1 MIRLNRGDKIAVV
14 SLSSG
19 TLGEDFCSHQLERG
33 TKRLQELGFEVV
45 YMEHALKGIEYVKN
59 HPEKRAEDL
68 LKAFEDKEI
77 KGIFCAIGGDDT
89 FRLAPYLFNDRAEK
103 IIREN
108 PKFFMGYSD
117 TTIDHLMLY
126 KLGLHTFYGLSVLT
140 CFAELGK
147 EMLPYSKAAF
157 ENIFTDRPFEFT
169 PSPIWYE
176 ERTDFSPSQLDCE
189 RISHKDDKGYE
200 LLQGNSR
207 FEGHLLGGCLESL
220 YELISGERY
229 PEEKEINERYRIF
242 PDKEEFDGAIL
253 FLETSEERPEPEK
266 MKEMLELF
274 KAQGLLEKLA
284 GILVGKPQNEVF
296 YEEYKQMYREVVD
309 EKIPIVYNV
318 NFGHAYPKM
327 LLQYGAKAVV
337 DVEKQKIVIERS

>member
-14 SLSSG
+14 SLSRG
-19 TLGEDFCSHQLERG
+19 TLGEDFCAHQLERG
-33 TKRLQELGFEVV
+33 TQRLRDLGFEVV
-45 YMEHALKGIEYVKN
+45 YMQHALKGIEYVQA

-68 LKAFEDKEI
+68 LSAFEDKSI

-89 FRLAPYLFNDRAEK
+89 FRLAPYLFNERAEK
-103 IIREN
+103 ILREN

-117 TTIDHLMLY
+117 TTVNHLMLY
-126 KLGLHTFYGLSVLT
+126 KLGLKTFYGLSVLT

-169 PSPIWYE
+169 PSTVWYE
-176 ERTDFSPSQLDCE
+176 ERTDFSESQLDRE
-189 RISHKDDKGYE
+189 RISHSDDKGYE
-200 LLQGNSR
+200 LLQGDSK

-220 YELISGERY
+220 YELLSGERY
-229 PEEKEINERYRIF
+229 PQEKEINERYRIF
-242 PDKEEFDGAIL
+242 PGKEAFDGAIL
-253 FLETSEERPEPEK
+253 FLETSEERPEPQK
-266 MKEMLELF
+266 LKEMLELL
-274 KAQGLLEKLA
+274 KAQGIFENLA
-284 GILVGKPQNEVF
+284 GILVGKPQNEIF

-309 EKIPIVYNV
+309 PTIPIVYNA

-327 LLQYGAKAVV
+327 LLQYGAKAIV
-337 DVEKQKIVIERS
+337 DTKAQKITIERL